1 MERLSRSTPLAS
13 TIDEYTHQLAEHKI
27 HSEQMD
33 EKRRQLNFLYDKL
46 DRDTRTRYSR
56 QYHDLEK
63 RSNDLQDKIIQQT
76 IHWEYLLRIWK
87 EYQIRFED
95 VYRQLEDIEKQLP
108 SNNRL
113 FPFQQIQSAFAAYKV
128 IERKEKK
135 DRRIVFFFS
144 RI

>member
-1 MERLSRSTPLAS
+1 MERLSRSTTLAT
-13 TIDEYTHQLAEHKI
+13 TIDEYAHQLTEHKL

-76 IHWEYLLRIWK
+76 IRLEYLLRIWN
-87 EYQIRFED
+87 EYQIRLKD
-95 VYRQLEDIEKQLP
+95 IDRQLQEIEKQLP
-108 SNNRL
+108 SNKRL
-113 FPFQQIQSAFAAYKV
+113 FPFQQIQSAFAIYKV
-128 IERKEKK
+128 I
-135 DRRIVFFFS
+135 
-144 RI
+144 